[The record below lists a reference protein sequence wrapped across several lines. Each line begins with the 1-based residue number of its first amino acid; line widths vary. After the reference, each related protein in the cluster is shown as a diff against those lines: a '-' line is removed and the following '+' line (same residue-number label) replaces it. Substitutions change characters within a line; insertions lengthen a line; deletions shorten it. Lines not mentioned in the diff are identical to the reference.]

1 MPLHLT
7 NAPTAI
13 MDHINRVSDP
23 IWINCDVAYTWH
35 VDIHQGHWRTHYLV
49 EHSVIDNE
57 RASIIWQFKEVWVL
71 TWTSSILGT

>member
-35 VDIHQGHWRTHYLV
+35 VDIHQGH
-49 EHSVIDNE
+49 
-57 RASIIWQFKEVWVL
+57 
-71 TWTSSILGT
+71 